1 MTTTRRD
8 RHVVT
13 PAQTLA
19 VARGAG
25 LEEEGLSLSGLA
37 VLTFSRSTME
47 RLEELCALED
57 LTWVSSS
64 LHPYAAAEVVKRGT
78 YKGLEVTALVP
89 AMGASPLAC
98 VVEDLVAC
106 GVRMVLLLCAAW
118 SLGEPLGWG
127 DLVVP
132 AYSVGPDGT
141 SVHYGNSTGHVSAD
155 PVVVATLL
163 AAGRERGATVH
174 VGGNAT
180 CEALYRITPAMVQTF
195 RGQGCLC
202 MENGEASTLFAMA
215 RALGFGAGVLF
226 QPYID
231 LAQGWDPA
239 LLDERFRTTARL
251 QAEIALEAGL
261 RLLRPE

>member
-1 MTTTRRD
+1 M
-8 RHVVT
+8 
-13 PAQTLA
+13 
-19 VARGAG
+19 
-25 LEEEGLSLSGLA
+25 A

-57 LTWVSSS
+57 VTWISPYH
-64 LHPYAAAEVVKRGT
+64 HPYAAVEVVKRGSFQ
-78 YKGLEVTALVP
+78 GLEVTALVP
-89 AMGASPLAC
+89 SMGASPLAC
-98 VVEDLVAC
+98 VVEELVAC
-106 GVRMVLLLCAAW
+106 GVRTVLLVCAAW

-141 SVHYGNSTGHVSAD
+141 SIHYGNATGHVSAD

-180 CEALYRITPAMVQTF
+180 CEALYRITPAIVETV

-215 RALGFGAGVLF
+215 QALGFAAGALF

-231 LAQGWDPA
+231 LERGWDPA
-239 LLDERFRTTARL
+239 LLDERFRATARL

-261 RLLRPE
+261 RLPRPQ